1 MKIKFG
7 SLVADGRGKIGGHV
21 ASKNRAGAY
30 LRSKVTP
37 VNPRSAS
44 QITAR
49 ASLATRAIAW
59 RGLTPAQRLQW
70 NAAVGAFAGTDIF
83 GDLRKPTGF
92 ALYCRL
98 NINLVL
104 AGAALITVPPL
115 PVAVPSLTA
124 ITPSQAPAGATSIV
138 YAATPT
144 VAGHQLI
151 VRATAPVSPGK
162 SFVKSELR
170 IIGSVAPAAAS
181 PYVATAAYAAKF
193 GGPGLAGQK
202 VFFEAYYINLTT
214 GQKGL
219 PLQGSCIVA

>member
-30 LRSKVTP
+30 LRTKVTP
-37 VNPRSAS
+37 VNPRSGS
-44 QITAR
+44 QIAAR
-49 ASLATRAIAW
+49 QRLATPAIAW
-59 RGLTPAQRLQW
+59 RGLTAAQRAQW

-98 NINLVL
+98 NANLAL
-104 AGAALITVPPL
+104 CSIAAISVPPL
-115 PVAVPSLTA
+115 PLAVQSPTSLTL
-124 ITPSQAPAGATSIV
+124 TQAPAGATSLA
-138 YAATPT
+138 YAPTP
-144 VAGHQLI
+144 VPALHNMV
-151 VRATAPVSPGK
+151 VRMTAPVSPGK
-162 SFVKSELR
+162 SFVKSEFR
-170 IIGSVAPAAAS
+170 VIGVVAPAAAT

-202 VFFEAYYINLTT
+202 VFVECFYIHSTT

-219 PLQGSCIVA
+219 PLQSSCIVA